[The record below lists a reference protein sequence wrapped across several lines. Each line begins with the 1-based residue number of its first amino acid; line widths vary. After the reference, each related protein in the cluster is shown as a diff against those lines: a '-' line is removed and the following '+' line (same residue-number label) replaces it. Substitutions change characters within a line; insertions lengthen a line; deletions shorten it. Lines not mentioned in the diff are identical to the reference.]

1 MEKNVQTKF
10 ITAIDDYIN
19 KVYKIVLLLIPGACQ
34 AAGLTFTALKF
45 MGYVPETV
53 SWTSLVIFDVTCL
66 LYLAIGIFL
75 ICTGIKDRIVKPGKL
90 KAAKIFIAIL
100 LLIQW
105 NFITYMIPSTDFW
118 GYAFFFVLLSG
129 FLLDWK
135 LTAIS
140 AGEIGISIFV
150 SWFIKGDIALPTR
163 DELFVLNLVL
173 RIICIVLGLVSI
185 VLLVFLINRFLVNA
199 KKDEM
204 ERNNERVQNVLYTVQ
219 NLSEKLMKAGT
230 ALSDISTNEASSAEE
245 LSSTSEQLLSNSNIL
260 LEKARTSISNLNE
273 LRDSGTELSDNVRKV
288 GETSD
293 EVMRKS
299 SENEEMLNS
308 LQSVNKEVI
317 TSMEETNSV
326 AGKLSEAVEGINDT
340 LKLISDIAMQTN
352 ILSLNASIEAARA
365 GEAGKGFSVVAHEVG
380 NLAARTQNSLT
391 EIRTVMDNVRENV
404 EAMTRYV
411 GDNNEKLQ
419 RQSECFGNVFSN
431 MEEMNDLLRQTAQ
444 DISAMNEVHGRQTE
458 IIGHTVDI
466 SSDIAGSIEE
476 ENKGFSEISAMV
488 ENNAR
493 DAVSVSQQ
501 VEVIK
506 EMAEH
511 IDKLLTGSAE

>member
-1 MEKNVQTKF
+1 MPKMKGIVAMSDTTVKHQELKILKNEEKKMNLIMFLYLIIVPLVACGF
-10 ITAIDDYIN
+10 VIFFNGGTAKDA
-19 KVYKIVLLLIPGACQ
+19 IVLVMCG
-34 AAGLTFTALKF
+34 
-45 MGYVPETV
+45 
-53 SWTSLVIFDVTCL
+53 
-66 LYLAIGIFL
+66 
-75 ICTGIKDRIVKPGKL
+75 
-90 KAAKIFIAIL
+90 
-100 LLIQW
+100 
-105 NFITYMIPSTDFW
+105 
-118 GYAFFFVLLSG
+118 
-129 FLLDWK
+129 
-135 LTAIS
+135 
-140 AGEIGISIFV
+140 
-150 SWFIKGDIALPTR
+150 
-163 DELFVLNLVL
+163 
-173 RIICIVLGLVSI
+173 LGLVI
-185 VLLVFLINRFLVNA
+185 KLLEKPLGKIAKYLYICVMPVWGAVVMVMGNPGVYGAMVEAYFLVLFLTIPYYSPSLVNVYAAATLIANVLAMIIFPDAFLVMHTVAVWIFLWLVFILAVAASHIIVKRTRSLFMDV
-199 KKDEM
+199 E
-204 ERNNERVQNVLYTVQ
+204 NNEQRMEKVLSSVKTISQ
-219 NLSEKLMKAGT
+219 KLSDAGT

-404 EAMTRYV
+404 EAMTGYV

-419 RQSECFGNVFSN
+419 RQSEYFGNVFSN

-511 IDKLLTGSAE
+511 IDRLLTGSAG